1 MKKVLLATTALTL
14 SAGFAS
20 ADVSISGSAETG
32 IHSTAVFIHLPILF
46 HLKEMHYIVKLIKM
60 QKVILL

>member
-20 ADVSISGSAETG
+20 ADVSISGSAEAG
-32 IHSTAVFIHLPILF
+32 IIAPQAPTTCLTLA
-46 HLKEMHYIVKLIKM
+46 LI
-60 QKVILL
+60 

>member
-20 ADVSISGSAETG
+20 ADVSFPVVQRL
-32 IHSTAVFIHLPILF
+32 VFIAPQAPTTCLTLA
-46 HLKEMHYIVKLIKM
+46 LI
-60 QKVILL
+60 